1 MPRFRDL
8 ASDFR
13 PYGDRTQPTRRI
25 AGYLNTLKRS
35 PRAQPQPRFID
46 QGDLTG
52 PVFADL
58 RAGENDLSVAAPG
71 APRAL
76 GQLITI
82 SGRVLDE
89 SGRPV
94 SGALIEMWH
103 ANSCGK
109 YIHHNDP
116 SPVPVDPNFVGLGRA
131 RTDSAGRYSFRTIK
145 PGGYAVPHEGGRS
158 AKGWWRPPHVHFS
171 LFGTRLTSRL
181 VTQMYFPGE
190 PLNAFDL
197 ILNAVPDR
205 AARARLVGT
214 FRPDLTTADGAL
226 GFGHDFVLR
235 GRYAT
240 PFEGA

>member
-1 MPRFRDL
+1 MPRFRDH
-8 ASDFR
+8 ATDFR
-13 PYGDRTQPTRRI
+13 PYDDRTQPTRRI

-35 PRAQPQPRFID
+35 PRARPQPRFLD
-46 QGDLTG
+46 QGDIAG
-52 PVFADL
+52 PRFIDVHP
-58 RAGENDLSVAAPG
+58 EESDLSVARPG

-94 SGALIEMWH
+94 AGALIEMWH

-116 SPVPVDPNFVGLGRA
+116 SPVPVDPNFVGLGRTLSDA
-131 RTDSAGRYSFRTIK
+131 QGRYSFRTIK

-190 PLNAFDL
+190 PLNELDL
-197 ILNAVPDR
+197 LLNAVPDR
-205 AARARLVGT
+205 AARARLVAR

-226 GFGHDFVLR
+226 GFSHDFVLR
-235 GRYAT
+235 GRLAT